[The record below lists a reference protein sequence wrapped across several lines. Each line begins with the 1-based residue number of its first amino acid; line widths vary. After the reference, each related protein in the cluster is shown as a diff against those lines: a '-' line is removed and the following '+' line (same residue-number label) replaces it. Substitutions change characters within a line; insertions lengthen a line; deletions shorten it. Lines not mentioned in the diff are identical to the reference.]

1 MLLVTLAVMVFLIL
15 INLICFMS
23 IRNYKTKCYVPPIG
37 EDLQHD
43 FCDYGVSIHSDVTLL
58 NRLSD
63 MRLSQSLMDGI
74 LSRFTEVKDDMP
86 SEIKDKFSS
95 LDDFEKMDFTDSRYL
110 QSLSDKKSA
119 LSSFIDDYDKK
130 VSEMKDSE
138 EKSKLA
144 SARKNLDNYI
154 LSMFS
159 GDPNDNE

>member
-1 MLLVTLAVMVFLIL
+1 
-15 INLICFMS
+15 MS

-43 FCDYGVSIHSDVTLL
+43 FCDDGVSIHSDVTLL

-74 LSRFTEVKDDMP
+74 LSRFTQIKDDMP
-86 SEIKDKFSS
+86 QEIKDKFSA
-95 LDDFEKMDFTDSRYL
+95 LDDFKKMEFTDSRYL

-119 LSSFIDDYDKK
+119 LSSFIDDFDKK
-130 VSEMKDSE
+130 LSEMKDSE
-138 EKSKLA
+138 EKVKLA
-144 SARKNLDNYI
+144 TARKNLDNYI

-159 GDPNDNE
+159 NDSSSDE

>member
-1 MLLVTLAVMVFLIL
+1 
-15 INLICFMS
+15 MS

-43 FCDYGVSIHSDVTLL
+43 FCDNGVSIHSDVTLL

-74 LSRFTEVKDDMP
+74 LSRFTQIKDDMP
-86 SEIKDKFSS
+86 QEIKDKFSA
-95 LDDFEKMDFTDSRYL
+95 LDDFKKMDFIDSRYL

-119 LSSFIDDYDKK
+119 LSSFIDDFDKK

-138 EKSKLA
+138 EKTKLA
-144 SARKNLDNYI
+144 TARKNLDNYI

-159 GDPNDNE
+159 NESSAHE

>member
-1 MLLVTLAVMVFLIL
+1 
-15 INLICFMS
+15 MS
-23 IRNYKTKCYVPPIG
+23 IRNYKTKCYLPPIG

-43 FCDYGVSIHSDVTLL
+43 FCDDGVSFHSDVTLL

-74 LSRFTEVKDDMP
+74 LSRFTQIKDDMP
-86 SEIKDKFSS
+86 QEIQDKFSA
-95 LDDFEKMDFTDSRYL
+95 LDDFKKMEFTDSRYL

-119 LSSFIDDYDKK
+119 LSSFIDDFDKK
-130 VSEMKDSE
+130 LSEMKDSE
-138 EKSKLA
+138 EKTKLA

-159 GDPNDNE
+159 GESSDEE

>member
-1 MLLVTLAVMVFLIL
+1 
-15 INLICFMS
+15 MS

-43 FCDYGVSIHSDVTLL
+43 YCNEGVSFHSDVTLL
-58 NRLSD
+58 NRISD
-63 MRLSQSLMDGI
+63 MRISQSLMDGI
-74 LSRFTEVKDDMP
+74 LSRFAQVKDDMP
-86 SEIKDKFSS
+86 SEISEKFAA
-95 LDDFEKMDFTDSRYL
+95 LDDFQKMDFVDSRYL

-119 LSSFIDDYDKK
+119 LSSFLEDYDKK
-130 VSEMKDSE
+130 LSEMKDSE

-159 GDPNDNE
+159 NEDKDE

>member
-1 MLLVTLAVMVFLIL
+1 
-15 INLICFMS
+15 MS

-43 FCDYGVSIHSDVTLL
+43 FCDDGVSIHSDITLL

-63 MRLSQSLMDGI
+63 MRLSQSFMDGI
-74 LSRFTEVKDDMP
+74 LSRFTQIKDDMP
-86 SEIKDKFSS
+86 QEILEKFSS
-95 LDDFEKMDFTDSRYL
+95 LDDFKKMDFTDSRYL

-119 LSSFIDDYDKK
+119 LSSFIDDFDKK
-130 VSEMKDSE
+130 LSEMKDSA
-138 EKSKLA
+138 EKNKLA

-159 GDPNDNE
+159 GDDE

>member
-1 MLLVTLAVMVFLIL
+1 
-15 INLICFMS
+15 MS

-43 FCDYGVSIHSDVTLL
+43 ICDSGISIHSDITLL

-74 LSRFTEVKDDMP
+74 LSRFSQVKDDMP
-86 SEIKDKFSS
+86 KEISAQFDA
-95 LDDFEKMDFTDSRYL
+95 LDDYKKMDFTDSRYL

-130 VSEMKDSE
+130 LSEMKDSE
-138 EKSKLA
+138 VKNRLA
-144 SARKNLDNYI
+144 SARQNLDNYI

-159 GDPNDNE
+159 GDDK

>member
-1 MLLVTLAVMVFLIL
+1 
-15 INLICFMS
+15 MS

-43 FCDYGVSIHSDVTLL
+43 FCDDGVSIHSDVTLL

-63 MRLSQSLMDGI
+63 LRLSQSLMDGI
-74 LSRFTEVKDDMP
+74 LSRFTQIKDDMP
-86 SEIKDKFSS
+86 QEIKDKFSA
-95 LDDFEKMDFTDSRYL
+95 LDDFKKMEFTDSRYL

-119 LSSFIDDYDKK
+119 LSSFIDDFDKK

-138 EKSKLA
+138 QKNKLA

-159 GDPNDNE
+159 DENNDNDEK

>member
-1 MLLVTLAVMVFLIL
+1 
-15 INLICFMS
+15 MS

-43 FCDYGVSIHSDVTLL
+43 FCDDGVSIHSDVTLL

-74 LSRFTEVKDDMP
+74 LSRFTQFKDDMP
-86 SEIKDKFSS
+86 NEIKEKFSA
-95 LDDFEKMDFTDSRYL
+95 LDDFDKMDFTDSRYL

-119 LSSFIDDYDKK
+119 LSSFIDDFDKK

-138 EKSKLA
+138 EKTKLA

-159 GDPNDNE
+159 DENDNVEK

>member
-1 MLLVTLAVMVFLIL
+1 
-15 INLICFMS
+15 MS

-43 FCDYGVSIHSDVTLL
+43 ICDDGISIHSDVILL

-74 LSRFTEVKDDMP
+74 LSRFSQVKDDMP
-86 SEIKDKFSS
+86 KEISDKFAA
-95 LDDFEKMDFTDSRYL
+95 LDDFKKMDFTDSRYL

-119 LSSFIDDYDKK
+119 LSSFIDDFDKK
-130 VSEMKDSE
+130 LSEMKDSQ
-138 EKSKLA
+138 EKNKLT

-159 GDPNDNE
+159 DDDK

>member
-1 MLLVTLAVMVFLIL
+1 
-15 INLICFMS
+15 MS

-43 FCDYGVSIHSDVTLL
+43 FCDNGVSIHSDVTLL

-74 LSRFTEVKDDMP
+74 LSRFAQIKDDMP
-86 SEIKDKFSS
+86 QEISDKFSA
-95 LDDFEKMDFTDSRYL
+95 LDDFKKMEFTDSRYL

-130 VSEMKDSE
+130 VSEMNDSE
-138 EKSKLA
+138 EKSKLV

-159 GDPNDNE
+159 DDSSGK

>member
-1 MLLVTLAVMVFLIL
+1 
-15 INLICFMS
+15 MS
-23 IRNYKTKCYVPPIG
+23 LRNYKTKCYVPPIG

-43 FCDYGVSIHSDVTLL
+43 FCDDGVSIHSDITLL
-58 NRLSD
+58 NRMSD

-74 LSRFTEVKDDMP
+74 LSRFTEIKDDMP
-86 SEIKDKFSS
+86 SEIKEKFSA
-95 LDDFEKMDFTDSRYL
+95 LDDFVKMDFTDSRYL
-110 QSLSDKKSA
+110 QSLTDKKSA
-119 LSSFIDDYDKK
+119 LSSFIDEYDKK

-159 GDPNDNE
+159 DEDE

>member
-1 MLLVTLAVMVFLIL
+1 
-15 INLICFMS
+15 MS

-43 FCDYGVSIHSDVTLL
+43 FCDDGVSIHSDVTLL

-74 LSRFTEVKDDMP
+74 LSRFTQIKDDMP
-86 SEIKDKFSS
+86 QEIKDKFSA
-95 LDDFEKMDFTDSRYL
+95 LDDFKKMEFTDSRYL

-119 LSSFIDDYDKK
+119 LSSFIDDFDKK
-130 VSEMKDSE
+130 VSEMKDSD

-159 GDPNDNE
+159 DDNNENDEK

>member
-1 MLLVTLAVMVFLIL
+1 
-15 INLICFMS
+15 MS

-43 FCDYGVSIHSDVTLL
+43 YCKDGVSIHPDVTLL

-74 LSRFTEVKDDMP
+74 LSRFTEIKDDMP
-86 SEIKDKFSS
+86 NEIKEKFSA
-95 LDDFEKMDFTDSRYL
+95 LDDFKKMEFTDSRYL

-119 LSSFIDDYDKK
+119 LSSFIDDFDKK
-130 VSEMKDSE
+130 ISEMKDSE
-138 EKSKLA
+138 EKTKLA

-159 GDPNDNE
+159 DESSDDK

>member
-1 MLLVTLAVMVFLIL
+1 M
-15 INLICFMS
+15 N
-23 IRNYKTKCYVPPIG
+23 IRNYKTMCYVPPIG
-37 EDLQHD
+37 EDLKHD
-43 FCDYGVSIHSDVTLL
+43 ICDEGISFHSDVTLL

-63 MRLSQSLMDGI
+63 MRISQSLMDGI

-86 SEIKDKFSS
+86 PELSEKFAS
-95 LDDFEKMDFTDSRYL
+95 LDDFKKMDFTDSRYL

-130 VSEMKDSE
+130 LSEMKDSE

-159 GDPNDNE
+159 DEDK

>member
-1 MLLVTLAVMVFLIL
+1 
-15 INLICFMS
+15 MS

-43 FCDYGVSIHSDVTLL
+43 FCDEGISFHSDVTLL

-63 MRLSQSLMDGI
+63 MRISQSLMDGI

-86 SEIKDKFSS
+86 PELSEKFAS
-95 LDDFEKMDFTDSRYL
+95 LDDFKKMDFTDSRYL

-130 VSEMKDSE
+130 LSEMKDSE

-159 GDPNDNE
+159 DEDE

>member
-1 MLLVTLAVMVFLIL
+1 
-15 INLICFMS
+15 MS
-23 IRNYKTKCYVPPIG
+23 IRNYKTKCYVAPIG

-43 FCDYGVSIHSDVTLL
+43 FCDNGVSIHSDVTLL

-74 LSRFTEVKDDMP
+74 LSRFAQIKDDMP
-86 SEIKDKFSS
+86 QEILDKFSA
-95 LDDFEKMDFTDSRYL
+95 LDDFKKMDFADSRYL

-144 SARKNLDNYI
+144 SARMNMDNYI

-159 GDPNDNE
+159 DSDNTDNK

>member
-1 MLLVTLAVMVFLIL
+1 
-15 INLICFMS
+15 MS
-23 IRNYKTKCYVPPIG
+23 IRNYKTKCYVPPVG

-43 FCDYGVSIHSDVTLL
+43 FCDDGVSIHSDVTLL

-74 LSRFTEVKDDMP
+74 LSRFTEIKDDMP
-86 SEIKDKFSS
+86 NEIKEKFSA
-95 LDDFEKMDFTDSRYL
+95 LDDFKKMDFTDSRYL
-110 QSLSDKKSA
+110 QSLSDRKSA
-119 LSSFIDDYDKK
+119 LSSFIDDFDKK

-138 EKSKLA
+138 EKNKLA

-159 GDPNDNE
+159 DSDSDDKDYK

>member
-1 MLLVTLAVMVFLIL
+1 M
-15 INLICFMS
+15 N

-43 FCDYGVSIHSDVTLL
+43 FCDDGVSIHSDVTLL

-74 LSRFTEVKDDMP
+74 LSRFTQIKDDMP
-86 SEIKDKFSS
+86 NEIKDKFSA
-95 LDDFEKMDFTDSRYL
+95 LDDFQKMKFTDSRYL

-119 LSSFIDDYDKK
+119 LSSFIDDFDKK

-159 GDPNDNE
+159 DDSSDDK

>member
-1 MLLVTLAVMVFLIL
+1 
-15 INLICFMS
+15 MS

-43 FCDYGVSIHSDVTLL
+43 FCDNGVSIHSDVTLL

-86 SEIKDKFSS
+86 SEIKEKFSA
-95 LDDFEKMDFTDSRYL
+95 LDDFKKMEFTDSRYL

-119 LSSFIDDYDKK
+119 LSSFIDDFDKK

-138 EKSKLA
+138 EKTKLA
-144 SARKNLDNYI
+144 TARKNLDNYI

-159 GDPNDNE
+159 DESSSDS

>member
-1 MLLVTLAVMVFLIL
+1 
-15 INLICFMS
+15 MS

-43 FCDYGVSIHSDVTLL
+43 FYDDGVSIHSDITLL

-63 MRLSQSLMDGI
+63 LRLSQSLMDGI

-86 SEIKDKFSS
+86 PELKDKFSA
-95 LDDFEKMDFTDSRYL
+95 LDDFQKMEFTDSRYL

-119 LSSFIDDYDKK
+119 LSSFIDDFDKK
-130 VSEMKDSE
+130 VSELKDSE
-138 EKSKLA
+138 EKNKLA

-159 GDPNDNE
+159 DDNDE

>member
-1 MLLVTLAVMVFLIL
+1 M
-15 INLICFMS
+15 N

-43 FCDYGVSIHSDVTLL
+43 FCNDGVSIHSDVTLL

-74 LSRFTEVKDDMP
+74 LSRFTEIKDDMP
-86 SEIKDKFSS
+86 QEIRDKFSA
-95 LDDFEKMDFTDSRYL
+95 LDDFKKMEFTDSRYL
-110 QSLSDKKSA
+110 QYLSDKKTA
-119 LSSFIDDYDKK
+119 LSSFIDDFDNK

-138 EKSKLA
+138 EKQKLA
-144 SARKNLDNYI
+144 EARKNLDNYI

-159 GDPNDNE
+159 GEPSSDE

>member
-1 MLLVTLAVMVFLIL
+1 M
-15 INLICFMS
+15 C

-43 FCDYGVSIHSDVTLL
+43 FCDNGVSFHSDITLL

-74 LSRFTEVKDDMP
+74 LSRFTQIKDDMP
-86 SEIKDKFSS
+86 EEIKDKFSA
-95 LDDFEKMDFTDSRYL
+95 LDDFKKMEFTDSRYL

-119 LSSFIDDYDKK
+119 LSSFIDDFDKK
-130 VSEMKDSE
+130 VSEMKDSD

-159 GDPNDNE
+159 DDSSDESSDV